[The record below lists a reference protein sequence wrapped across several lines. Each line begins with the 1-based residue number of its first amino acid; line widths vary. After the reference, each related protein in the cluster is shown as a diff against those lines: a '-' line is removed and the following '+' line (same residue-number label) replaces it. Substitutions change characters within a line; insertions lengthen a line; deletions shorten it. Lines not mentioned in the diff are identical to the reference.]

1 MEMTQRNYGVWKN
14 IIYVCL
20 WGVNP
25 CRLIKFRTSFERLLK
40 FRSNQNSL
48 HTLYR
53 TLWNKLSLKDEQRRK
68 ESYVLEIDLRLI
80 ISNLVTCR
88 YPLKM
93 YSSLRKLKCDQF

>member
-20 WGVNP
+20 WRVNP

-53 TLWNKLSLKDEQRRK
+53 TLWNKLSLTDEQRRK
-68 ESYVLEIDLRLI
+68 ESYVLERRIR
-80 ISNLVTCR
+80 
-88 YPLKM
+88 
-93 YSSLRKLKCDQF
+93 SSFNSL